1 MKNKSFEERAKEA
14 RKIIKLRF
22 AGSKSLTNDNDWA
35 ELIALHTVGWG
46 GLERQINAS
55 QIKKVKRA
63 TNILEKLIDETDTSP
78 WLRTELKLRVADL
91 NQISKTPKLHGK
103 QNTSLHTYK
112 VSLVRLCRN
121 IWISYYAAEPSLSHH
136 DTNKFAVF
144 VADVIFLVFGHDF
157 SVRSALEA
165 YVISENTD

>member
-63 TNILEKLIDETDTSP
+63 TNILEKLIDSIEHESQEVDSY
-78 WLRTELKLRVADL
+78 RTVALDIFHEIF
-91 NQISKTPKLHGK
+91 QRDVSIKY
-103 QNTSLHTYK
+103 TY
-112 VSLVRLCRN
+112 
-121 IWISYYAAEPSLSHH
+121 EE
-136 DTNKFAVF
+136 D
-144 VADVIFLVFGHDF
+144 
-157 SVRSALEA
+157 
-165 YVISENTD
+165 ENE